1 MRPKTHPGRMIAIW
15 AFAVPAGFFALYIAS
30 VVVPDVLQV
39 VVPTVVQAVL
49 G

>member
-1 MRPKTHPGRMIAIW
+1 MRPKAHPGRMIAIW
-15 AFAVPAGFFALYIAS
+15 AIAVPAACFALYIAS

-39 VVPTVVQAVL
+39 VVPTVVQAVV